1 MNKLFEDIISEITS
15 GEKFPNTD
23 YISTGY
29 ESINLLLGG
38 FQPGKLI
45 VIGGRPAMG
54 KTTLAINMM
63 MKEVM
68 QQIPVAYFSLDASE
82 REIALKM
89 ISQSGNIPFSIL
101 NNLSESNVQNQVLNC
116 ILDLKDASFYVECN
130 PLFNI
135 HSLKERIKE
144 SVIDGG
150 VKIVYIDTLQLLA
163 YNEERMDLDTFGEVC
178 IQLKKLAIELNIPI
192 VLLSSLNRQPENREG
207 LDGKIPQIGDLY
219 GSSKIEELADII
231 LMIYRPAYYQIYE
244 DIDGKDLRNTTYL
257 YVLKHKNGPLGV
269 VDMKFY
275 SDCLVFTSFLDNCK

>member
-101 NNLSESNVQNQVLNC
+101 NNLSESNV
-116 ILDLKDASFYVECN
+116 K
-130 PLFNI
+130 
-135 HSLKERIKE
+135 IK
-144 SVIDGG
+144 
-150 VKIVYIDTLQLLA
+150 Y
-163 YNEERMDLDTFGEVC
+163 
-178 IQLKKLAIELNIPI
+178 
-192 VLLSSLNRQPENREG
+192 
-207 LDGKIPQIGDLY
+207 
-219 GSSKIEELADII
+219 
-231 LMIYRPAYYQIYE
+231 
-244 DIDGKDLRNTTYL
+244 
-257 YVLKHKNGPLGV
+257 
-269 VDMKFY
+269 
-275 SDCLVFTSFLDNCK
+275 